1 MRASPAPRTSVGS
14 ETAAVELA
22 GVTRLFGVVPA
33 LVRADLRIERG
44 EVVVLRGPNGAGK
57 TTLLRIVATAL
68 SPTYGRGMVLGFDL
82 ARGREE
88 IRKRSDLLSHRTRLY
103 DDLSAAENL
112 AFWCRLLGLE
122 AAGIDAA
129 LDRVGLLES
138 SAERVRGFSQGMRQR
153 LAVARTILRRP
164 ELLLLDEPYTGLDA
178 EARARRRRPRPGGG
192 ARRPHRPRRDPPL
205 DPRATCHP
213 RAPRGGRPHRPGG
226 PVTFLRQAS
235 AIAGKDLRVEVR
247 GRHALGTL
255 LPFAATLLVA
265 FGFAFGPGRDV
276 LQRTAPGLLWMAV
289 LFASVMAARR
299 AYQSEAEDGALEG
312 LLLAPVDKAA
322 VFAGKVT
329 AVVLELLALVAAI
342 LVLVVVLFDL
352 SLGSPLALVGAF
364 ALGSVGLAAV
374 GGLFG
379 VVAEAARTREAVF
392 PMLVLPLA
400 TPVLIAGVRATDLAA
415 TGRASEALSWL
426 GLLAAFDV
434 VFVSVGILVFGSLM
448 ED

>member
-1 MRASPAPRTSVGS
+1 
-14 ETAAVELA
+14 
-22 GVTRLFGVVPA
+22 
-33 LVRADLRIERG
+33 
-44 EVVVLRGPNGAGK
+44 
-57 TTLLRIVATAL
+57 
-68 SPTYGRGMVLGFDL
+68 
-82 ARGREE
+82 
-88 IRKRSDLLSHRTRLY
+88 
-103 DDLSAAENL
+103 
-112 AFWCRLLGLE
+112 
-122 AAGIDAA
+122 
-129 LDRVGLLES
+129 
-138 SAERVRGFSQGMRQR
+138 
-153 LAVARTILRRP
+153 
-164 ELLLLDEPYTGLDA
+164 
-178 EARARRRRPRPGGG
+178 
-192 ARRPHRPRRDPPL
+192 
-205 DPRATCHP
+205 
-213 RAPRGGRPHRPGG
+213 
-226 PVTFLRQAS
+226 VTFLRQAG

-299 AYQSEAEDGALEG
+299 AYQAEAEDGALEG

-329 AVVLELLALVAAI
+329 AVVLELFALVVAILALVVI
-342 LVLVVVLFDL
+342 LFDL

-415 TGRASEALSWL
+415 TGRAGEALSWL

-434 VFVSVGILVFGSLM
+434 VFVSLGILVFGSLM